1 MTPHPIDT
9 MPADMAEE
17 DLALG
22 GARTERLAAFAGQ
35 TCDALSSNRRR
46 PITLI
51 LARQCCVVGQAEG
64 PGRR

>member
-22 GARTERLAAFAGQ
+22 GARTERLAAFAGRPDVRCSLVEPPPPEY
-35 TCDALSSNRRR
+35 TYSGRAVLRRW
-46 PITLI
+46 T
-51 LARQCCVVGQAEG
+51 G
-64 PGRR
+64 

>member
-22 GARTERLAAFAGQ
+22 GARTERLAAFA
-35 TCDALSSNRRR
+35 DR
-46 PITLI
+46 PDVRCSL
-51 LARQCCVVGQAEG
+51 VEPSPPVEG
-64 PGRR
+64 EGR